1 MRSHRPPKEDNA
13 MMIVVMKTDASV
25 SQIGAVLKSIEEL
38 GLKPHPSRGPEQTII
53 GVVGAE
59 SSPDFD
65 RIKAMDGVEQVVP
78 ISKKY
83 KLVNK
88 EFRPGR
94 TVVKVGNVAIGG
106 DDFVVMAGPCAVE
119 SRDQI
124 ISTAEAV
131 RRAGAHILRGG
142 AFKPRTSPYSFQG
155 LGEEGLKLLVE
166 ARERTGLPVI
176 TEVTSPELVPLV
188 VGYADVLQVGARNM
202 QNYAL
207 LEAVGKVRKPVMLK
221 RGLMSTIEELL
232 LAAEYILSN
241 GNSQVLL
248 CERGIRSFDKATR
261 NTLDISAV
269 AVIKHNSHLPVIVDP
284 SHGTG
289 HREYVPAAARA
300 AVAAGADGIIVEV
313 HPSPDN
319 ALSDGIQSLS
329 FEEFRDMMDG
339 IRPIAA
345 AVGRR
350 MTTLDV

>member
-1 MRSHRPPKEDNA
+1 
-13 MMIVVMKTDASV
+13 MMLVVMKTDASV
-25 SQIGAVLKSIEEL
+25 AEIGAVIKSIEAL

-53 GVVGAE
+53 GVIGDE
-59 SSPDFD
+59 DNPKLRDLSGMP
-65 RIKAMDGVEQVVP
+65 GVEQVVP
-78 ISKKY
+78 ITKSF

-88 EFRPGR
+88 EFRPGK
-94 TVVKVGNVAIGG
+94 TVIKVNGVSIGG

-124 ISTAEAV
+124 LSTARAV
-131 RRAGAHILRGG
+131 KEAGAQILRGG

-155 LGEEGLKLLVE
+155 LGEEGLKLLAA
-166 ARERTGLPVI
+166 AREETKLPII
-176 TEVTSPELVPLV
+176 TEVISPELVELV
-188 VGYADVLQVGARNM
+188 CSYADILQVGARNM

-207 LEAVGKVRKPVMLK
+207 LEAVGKVRKPVLLK

-241 GNSQVLL
+241 GNTQVLL
-248 CERGIRSFDKATR
+248 CERGIRSFEKATR

-269 AVIKHNSHLPVIVDP
+269 PVIKKNSHLPVIVDP

-289 HREYVPAAARA
+289 HREFVPAAARA

-313 HPSPDN
+313 HPSPEN

-329 FEEFRDMMDG
+329 FEEFQDMMKG
-339 IRPIAA
+339 IQPVAL
-345 AVGRR
+345 AVGRQVR
-350 MTTLDV
+350 SMGEHTGAK

>member
-1 MRSHRPPKEDNA
+1 MMLVVMRSE
-13 MMIVVMKTDASV
+13 ASV
-25 SQIGAVLKSIEEL
+25 SEIGAVIKLIETL
-38 GLKPHPSRGPEQTII
+38 GLTPHPSKGPEQTII
-53 GVVGAE
+53 GVIGDEHTPGLDNLSAL
-59 SSPDFD
+59 
-65 RIKAMDGVEQVVP
+65 AGVEQVVP
-78 ISKKY
+78 VTKSF

-94 TVVKVGNVAIGG
+94 TAIKVDNVVIGEGN
-106 DDFVVMAGPCAVE
+106 FVVMAGPCAVE

-124 ISTAEAV
+124 LTTARAV
-131 RRAGAHILRGG
+131 KGAGAEILRGG

-155 LGEEGLKLLVE
+155 LGEEGLKLLAA
-166 ARERTGLPVI
+166 AREQTQLPII
-176 TEVTSPELVPLV
+176 TEVTSPELVELV
-188 VGYADVLQVGARNM
+188 ASYADILQVGARNM

-207 LEAVGKVRKPVMLK
+207 LEAVGKIRKPVLLK

-248 CERGIRSFDKATR
+248 CERGIRSFEKATR

-269 AVIKHNSHLPVIVDP
+269 AVIKKNSHLPVIVDP

-313 HPSPDN
+313 HPSPEN
-319 ALSDGIQSLS
+319 ALSDGVQSLS
-329 FEEFRDMMDG
+329 FDEFREMMDG
-339 IRPIAA
+339 IVPIAL

-350 MTTLDV
+350 VRGVGAASGSS